1 MQKHFDLPLLSEF
14 FPGQP
19 VHAYF
24 EFAPSTGSEVS
35 RVVADAETLARAG
48 VAIDL
53 DELSEKTGYKLS
65 PGRLPAFNETK
76 GIQSGGKA
84 S

>member
-1 MQKHFDLPLLSEF
+1 MREF

-19 VHAYF
+19 VLAYF
-24 EFAPSTGSEVS
+24 EFAPITGSEVS

-48 VAIDL
+48 VSIDL
-53 DELSEKTGYKLS
+53 DELSEKTGYKLTAAKT
-65 PGRLPAFNETK
+65 PIFDDLKVRVDGA
-76 GIQSGGKA
+76 KA